1 MKKISLIIAIF
12 SAVLTN
18 AQDTW
23 VFDASHSTVG
33 FSINHMVISEIDGQF
48 NSFEGTI
55 ISSEDD
61 LSDAK
66 INFSISV
73 ASIDTSNEKRDGHL
87 LAADFFDEV
96 NHPKINFES
105 TSISKNSNGNYTLV
119 GNLFMH
125 GVTKEVT
132 LDMKYGGTIKDPWGN
147 TKAGIK
153 ITGNLNRTDY
163 GLNYNSVM
171 EAGGLMIG
179 EDIEITCKMELAK
192 K

>member
-48 NSFEGTI
+48 NTFEGSI

-66 INFSISV
+66 INFSIDV
-73 ASIDTSNEKRDGHL
+73 ASIDTANEKRDGHL
-87 LAADFFDEV
+87 LAADFFDV
-96 NHPKINFES
+96 ANHPKISFES
-105 TSISKNSNGNYTLV
+105 TSISKNSKANYTLI
-119 GNLFMH
+119 GQLTMH
-125 GVTKEVT
+125 GVTKEVK
-132 LDMKYGGTIKDPWGN
+132 LAMKYGGTIKDPWGN
-147 TKAGIK
+147 TKAGVK

-163 GLNYNSVM
+163 GLNYNSIM

-179 EDIEITCKMELAK
+179 EDITITCKMELAK

>member
-1 MKKISLIIAIF
+1 MKKLSLIIAIF

-18 AQDTW
+18 AQNTW

-48 NSFEGTI
+48 NTFEGTL
-55 ISSEDD
+55 ISAEDD

-66 INFSISV
+66 INFSIDV
-73 ASIDTSNEKRDGHL
+73 ASIDTANEKRDGHL
-87 LAADFFDEV
+87 LAADFFDAE
-96 NHPKINFES
+96 NHPKITFES
-105 TSISKNSNGNYTLV
+105 TSISKNGNANYTLT
-119 GNLFMH
+119 GNLIMH
-125 GVTKEVT
+125 GVTKEIK
-132 LDMKYGGTIKDPWGN
+132 LKMKYGGTIKDPWGN
-147 TKAGIK
+147 TKAGVK
-153 ITGNLNRTDY
+153 ITGSLNRTDF

>member
-87 LAADFFDEV
+87 LAADFFDEA